1 MPAWEDRDGR
11 LRFAD
16 FRSVTRSVTLDMPI
30 SATASLV
37 EIAHDLLRTVL
48 TDYPAERST
57 SVGDLRVAPGEHWD
71 VQLGLPP
78 GLEDEERRPG
88 TKEAGRV
95 GSQTALLT

>member
-1 MPAWEDRDGR
+1 MLHLGDGVTTR
-11 LRFAD
+11 LRAKCPLGKIVTVAFAFAD

-71 VQLGLPP
+71 VQLGLP
-78 GLEDEERRPG
+78 
-88 TKEAGRV
+88 AW
-95 GSQTALLT
+95 A